1 MAGEQVVDLSVSQRQ
16 VLINVLVTLL
26 GNFLPLLGDDPH
38 DLLSVEVGLLGLD
51 HFATLLREEQVGT
64 QGFSRWFSVL
74 LDLTLLIFEVQGEE
88 VPVLPVPEVPLGAL
102 LEWLKLKLGCLK
114 VTGFARV

>member
-1 MAGEQVVDLSVSQRQ
+1 MAGEQVVDLPVSQRQ
-16 VLINVLVTLL
+16 ILINVLVTLL

-38 DLLSVEVGLLGLD
+38 DLLGVEVGVLGLD

-64 QGFSRWFSVL
+64 QGFPRWFSVL
-74 LDLTLLIFEVQGEE
+74 LDLTLLLFEVQGEE

-102 LEWLKLKLGCLK
+102 LEWLEFELGCLK
-114 VTGFARV
+114 LAGVARV